1 MQTASEEHFTR
12 SDVWNSRILRH
23 DGTDGIKADA
33 RGPTA
38 QLEMKCKNPK
48 SPTAVAK
55 GFSSAKVYQLSRW
68 EKKGRSS
75 RHWTWT
81 CASSGGWR
89 WSTICWETLP
99 PLGGVLQYVFF
110 CCIGISS
117 VQIHVP
123 KNRRWWVAR
132 TSWHTRYVTRMA
144 PRTESGWRSMIISQ
158 RCWIIC
164 GTFQN

>member
-68 EKKGRSS
+68 EKKDVLHVIGHGPALLVEAGDDLPSAGRLY
-75 RHWTWT
+75 HH
-81 CASSGGWR
+81 
-89 WSTICWETLP
+89 L
-99 PLGGVLQYVFF
+99 VVFYSMCF
-110 CCIGISS
+110 S
-117 VQIHVP
+117 VV
-123 KNRRWWVAR
+123 
-132 TSWHTRYVTRMA
+132 
-144 PRTESGWRSMIISQ
+144 
-158 RCWIIC
+158 
-164 GTFQN
+164 